1 MFCHKNL
8 NVKKNSEKQPLQF
21 SRARG
26 DKLKTFFLTKL
37 KDIANTITK
46 KGKDKHNMLTSE
58 KLKPKNI

>member
-8 NVKKNSEKQPLQF
+8 NVKKNSEKLPLQF

-26 DKLKTFFLTKL
+26 DKLKTLFLTKP
-37 KDIANTITK
+37 KDIAFTII